1 MKILD
6 LRNWNDCSSLLLI
19 CALLLGFISP
29 VDAQDLP
36 TLHQTLDMHAESIE
50 SDVISWRRDIHANP
64 ELGNREFRTAALV
77 ADHLRSLDIEVQ
89 TEIAH
94 TGVVGYL
101 KGGKPGPIVA
111 LRADMDALPVTELVD
126 LPFASKV
133 RTTYN
138 GMDVGV
144 MHACGHDT
152 HVAMLMGAAS
162 VLSEMKDD
170 LSGSIK
176 FIFQPA
182 EEGAPEG
189 EEGGA
194 KLMLEEGAF
203 DDPSPEVVFG
213 LHVWPDRVGHLKYSP
228 GPFMASSDQFE
239 ITIHGQQ
246 THGAVPWGGI
256 DPIVIGSQVVL
267 GLQTI
272 ASRQLDV
279 TATPSIITVGTFHG
293 GVRSNI
299 IPDEVT
305 LTGTIRTFLP
315 EVREDIHARI
325 HQTVEHITASA
336 GATADVQIQLGYPVT
351 VNDTDLTVQML
362 PSLKRVSDS
371 VEQIPKITGAED
383 FSYYAKEVPGLFVFL
398 GIVPPD
404 EDVETFP
411 RNHSPHFYVDE
422 SALVTGVRTLSS
434 LAIDY
439 MYNNQTE

>member
-1 MKILD
+1 MIRDPKIWHGCLSF
-6 LRNWNDCSSLLLI
+6 LFI
-19 CALLLGFISP
+19 FALLYETHSA
-29 VDAQDLP
+29 VEAQDLDA
-36 TLHQTLDMHAESIE
+36 LHQTLDSYSEMVESE
-50 SDVISWRRDIHANP
+50 VIRWRRDIHANP
-64 ELGNREFRTAALV
+64 EPGNREFRTAALV
-77 ADHLRSLDIEVQ
+77 ADHLRSLGIEIQ

-94 TGVVGYL
+94 TGVVGFL

-133 RTTYN
+133 CTTYN

-152 HVAMLMGAAS
+152 HVAMLMGTAT

-170 LSGSIK
+170 LHGSIK

-194 KLMLEEGAF
+194 KLMLKEGAF
-203 DDPSPEVVFG
+203 DDPRPEVVFG

-239 ITIHGQQ
+239 VTIHGQQ

-299 IPDEVT
+299 IPDVVT

-315 EVREDIHARI
+315 YVRENIHQRI

-336 GATADVQIQLGYPVT
+336 GATADVHIQLGYPVT
-351 VNDTDLTVQML
+351 VNDTDLTLQMI
-362 PSLKRVSDS
+362 PSLERVSDS
-371 VEQIPKITGAED
+371 VEQTQKITGAED
-383 FSYYAKEVPGLFVFL
+383 FSYYVNEVPGLFVFL
-398 GIVPPD
+398 GIVPPE
-404 EDVETFP
+404 EDIDTFP

-422 SALVTGVRTLSS
+422 SALITGVRTISS

-439 MYNNQTE
+439 MYNHKTE